1 MSLCMSVTLS
11 APTFQKSEAMSWRA
25 QGLSK
30 NIIAKGS
37 GVLGTKED
45 ENTAEVTAKAGS
57 TSAGPLDREERQKR
71 PQRTG
76 HLSRVQLWMG
86 PWKEEHL
93 YGSCHLSEIHQGSI
107 SLLAK
112 TCLVRC

>member
-30 NIIAKGS
+30 NIIANGL
-37 GVLGTKED
+37 GVLGTREE

-71 PQRTG
+71 PRRTG
-76 HLSRVQLWMG
+76 HLSRGTAVD
-86 PWKEEHL
+86 
-93 YGSCHLSEIHQGSI
+93 GSLERRTPIWVLSPIRDTSRKHHPP
-107 SLLAK
+107 
-112 TCLVRC
+112 C